1 MYLYV
6 FKNYLLLQHIHL
18 HRFYVAILQQYKAPV
33 YLVALMET
41 LLQTLRK
48 LSGWMKIAKKKS
60 SIKMKV
66 EMVNIVKN
74 KTLQP
79 QYLYLL

>member
-1 MYLYV
+1 MAL
-6 FKNYLLLQHIHL
+6 
-18 HRFYVAILQQYKAPV
+18 LQQYKAPV
-33 YLVALMET
+33 YLAALMET

-66 EMVNIVKN
+66 EMINIVKN

>member
-1 MYLYV
+1 ML
-6 FKNYLLLQHIHL
+6 KNCLLLQRIHL
-18 HRFYVAILQQYKAPV
+18 HRFYVALLQQYKAPV

-41 LLQTLRK
+41 LFQTSRK
-48 LSGWMKIAKKKS
+48 LSGLMKIAKKKL

-66 EMVNIVKN
+66 EMINIVKN

>member
-1 MYLYV
+1 MAL
-6 FKNYLLLQHIHL
+6 
-18 HRFYVAILQQYKAPV
+18 LQQYKAPV

-48 LSGWMKIAKKKS
+48 LSGWMKIAKKKL

-66 EMVNIVKN
+66 EMINIVKN

>member
-1 MYLYV
+1 
-6 FKNYLLLQHIHL
+6 
-18 HRFYVAILQQYKAPV
+18 
-33 YLVALMET
+33 
-41 LLQTLRK
+41 
-48 LSGWMKIAKKKS
+48 MKIAKKKS

-66 EMVNIVKN
+66 EMINIVKN

>member
-1 MYLYV
+1 M

-18 HRFYVAILQQYKAPV
+18 HRFYVALLQQYKAPV

-60 SIKMKV
+60 SIKMKF